1 MSFIILSDMLVEGN
15 EVIEFVLLEAVVNNL
30 TNSNAVVRAHW
41 TTVVIITDDDGE
53 MFRSS

>member
-30 TNSNAVVRAHW
+30 NNSNAVVRAHW
-41 TTVVIITDDDGE
+41 TTVVTITDDDGE